1 MEIKSISQ
9 KLRKKKKLD
18 KIVLLTK
25 PNLNS
30 MEVLISKASTDS
42 NIIHDEFVAVNN
54 VLKEHDDVKNK

>member
-42 NIIHDEFVAVNN
+42 NIIHDEFVSVNN